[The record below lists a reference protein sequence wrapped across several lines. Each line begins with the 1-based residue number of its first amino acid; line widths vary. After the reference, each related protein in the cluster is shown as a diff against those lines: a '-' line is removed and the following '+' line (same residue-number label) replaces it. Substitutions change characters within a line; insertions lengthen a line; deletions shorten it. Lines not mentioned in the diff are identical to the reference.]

1 MDLNLEA
8 AFDEPVDLSHE
19 FEIPSGR
26 LERAELLSLTPV
38 SFTGRLE
45 RAEPGFVLAGR
56 IAFSGVVACARCLAP
71 VPFARNEPVSW
82 AFVPRHEKP
91 ADKAG
96 ADKAR
101 AAKAAG
107 GRAGK
112 PGKAAKPAR
121 GGERGGEEDGDELLT
136 EDLDVVYYDDLV
148 VPFDHF
154 VEEELQLELPM
165 KALCREACRGLCP
178 QCGADRNAAP
188 CTCAP
193 PPDERWKSLKTLLE
207 HDKN

>member
-26 LERAELLSLTPV
+26 LERPELLSLSPV

-45 RAEPGFVLAGR
+45 RAEPGFLLTGR
-56 IAFSGVVACARCLAP
+56 VAFSGVVACARCLAA
-71 VPFARNEPVSW
+71 VPFVRQEDVSW
-82 AFVPRHEKP
+82 TFVPSHEKP
-91 ADKAG
+91 TES
-96 ADKAR
+96 
-101 AAKAAG
+101 
-107 GRAGK
+107 
-112 PGKAAKPAR
+112 PKAAKPAR
-121 GGERGGEEDGDELLT
+121 GAERNGDDDGEELQA
-136 EDLDVVYYDDLV
+136 EDLDVVYYDDFV

-154 VEEELQLELPM
+154 IEEQLQLELPM
-165 KALCREACRGLCP
+165 KALCRDDCRGLCP

-193 PPDERWKSLKTLLE
+193 PPDERWRSLKTLLE
-207 HDKN
+207 HDDAKQ

>member
-26 LERAELLSLTPV
+26 LERPELLSLSPV

-45 RAEPGFVLAGR
+45 RADPGFVLGGR
-56 IAFSGVVACARCLAP
+56 IAFSGAVACARCLAS
-71 VPFARNEPVSW
+71 VPFVRNEKASW
-82 AFVPRHEKP
+82 TFLPAHEKP
-91 ADKAG
+91 AEKA
-96 ADKAR
+96 
-101 AAKAAG
+101 
-107 GRAGK
+107 K

-121 GGERGGEEDGDELLT
+121 GAEKNGDEDGDELQAG
-136 EDLDVVYYDDLV
+136 DLDVAYYDDLV
-148 VPFDHF
+148 VAFDHF
-154 VEEELQLELPM
+154 IEEQLQLELPM
-165 KALCREACRGLCP
+165 KALCRDNCKGLCP

-193 PPDERWKSLKTLLE
+193 PPDERWKSLKTLLTD
-207 HDKN
+207 DKT

>member
-26 LERAELLSLTPV
+26 LERPELLSLSPV

-45 RAEPGFVLAGR
+45 RAEPGFVLAGH
-56 IAFSGVVACARCLAP
+56 IAFSGVVACARCLTP
-71 VPFARNEPVSW
+71 VSFARDADATW
-82 AFVPRHEKP
+82 TFVPRHEKP
-91 ADKAG
+91 PEKGKAEKPKPVKP
-96 ADKAR
+96 AETKAVR
-101 AAKAAG
+101 
-107 GRAGK
+107 
-112 PGKAAKPAR
+112 PGKAARTAR
-121 GGERGGEEDGDELLT
+121 DAEGNGDDEGDELQT

-154 VEEELQLELPM
+154 IEEQLQLELPM
-165 KALCREACRGLCP
+165 KALCRDACKGLCP

-188 CTCAP
+188 CACAP

>member
-26 LERAELLSLTPV
+26 LERPELLSLSPV

-45 RAEPGFVLAGR
+45 RVDPGFVLAGHL
-56 IAFSGVVACARCLAP
+56 AFSGVVACARCLAP
-71 VPFARNEPVSW
+71 VSFVRNAETSW
-82 AFVPRHEKP
+82 TFVPRHEKP
-91 ADKAG
+91 LDKAKADKA
-96 ADKAR
+96 KAPKTPDAR
-101 AAKAAG
+101 TARPA
-107 GRAGK
+107 
-112 PGKAAKPAR
+112 KAAKPAK
-121 GGERGGEEDGDELLT
+121 GPDKNGDDEGDELQA
-136 EDLDVVYYDDLV
+136 EDLDVAYYDDLV

-154 VEEELQLELPM
+154 VEEQLQLELPM
-165 KALCREACRGLCP
+165 KALCRDACRGLCP

-193 PPDERWKSLKTLLE
+193 PPDERWKLLRTLLE
-207 HDKN
+207 HDET